1 MSRTEVWS
9 LNYSYWS
16 LLFEVRGQYLPRRR
30 RDLTI
35 FHVMVLSW
43 AAQLWRESLVARR
56 IKTGTRMVPLRWHS
70 TQRLAIQI
78 SSQQIE
84 YPAKLYPMYNKRF
97 ALSGSCPYANMSWST
112 EFYSLQAPT
121 HKQSNPRKP
130 AHACLPFLSIRA
142 ILIEMWMMG

>member
-35 FHVMVLSW
+35 FHVIVLSW
-43 AAQLWRESLVARR
+43 AVQLWRESLVARR

-70 TQRLAIQI
+70 TQRLTIQR
-78 SSQQIE
+78 SSQQTE
-84 YPAKLYPMYNKRF
+84 LYVPKLSIQPN
-97 ALSGSCPYANMSWST
+97 ASLCTTSGSLY
-112 EFYSLQAPT
+112 QAAVLVQTCLGVPNSILFRHPPT
-121 HKQSNPRKP
+121 NSPIGESQRT
-130 AHACLPFLSIRA
+130 HACPSYSSRRS
-142 ILIEMWMMG
+142 

>member
-9 LNYSYWS
+9 LNCSYWS
-16 LLFEVRGQYLPRRR
+16 LLFEARGQYLPRRS

-35 FHVMVLSW
+35 FHVMVLGW

-70 TQRLAIQI
+70 TQRLAMQR

-84 YPAKLYPMYNKRF
+84 LYVRKLSIQPN
-97 ALSGSCPYANMSWST
+97 ASLCTTSGSLY
-112 EFYSLQAPT
+112 QAAVLVHTCLGVPNSILFRHPPT
-121 HKQSNPRKP
+121 NSPIGESQR
-130 AHACLPFLSIRA
+130 AHACPSYPPGRS
-142 ILIEMWMMG
+142 